1 MKVTEKL
8 DGARIKAIIS
18 FVRGVARRLG
28 DRESLAAAQR
38 VEIALKAM
46 ARPLAGRAQTVR
58 QTGNACDGD

>member
-38 VEIALKAM
+38 VEIALNAM
-46 ARPLAGRAQTVR
+46 ARPRGKAFSTARAGP
-58 QTGNACDGD
+58 